1 MKKEYE
7 LVSDFDKSVLSGV
20 FYTIQTAI
28 EQESHELLDLESCKA
43 KVDEAFRAIACKKRF
58 EHLNEISNTAIK
70 YSRDCFL
77 LDNHKFETLDEVERA
92 WKLKAFI

>member
-7 LVSDFDKSVLSGV
+7 LVCDFDESELSSM
-20 FYTIQTAI
+20 FYAI
-28 EQESHELLDLESCKA
+28 NVAFEQKNWDLLDLDVCQA
-43 KVDEAFRAIACKKRF
+43 KVNEAFRAAILRKRF
-58 EHLNEISNTAIK
+58 DYLNEVSNTAIK
-70 YSRDCFL
+70 YSKDGFM

>member
-7 LVSDFDKSVLSGV
+7 LVSEFDTSELSGL

-28 EQESHELLDLESCKA
+28 EQKSWDLLDLESCKV
-43 KVDEAFRAIACKKRF
+43 KVSEALRAVACKKKF
-58 EHLNEISNTAIK
+58 DQLNEMSNTAIK
-70 YSRDCFL
+70 YSIDGFM

-92 WKLKAFI
+92 YKLKAFL

>member
-7 LVSDFDKSVLSGV
+7 LVSEFDKAELSGV

-28 EQESHELLDLESCKA
+28 EQGSYDLLDLESCKA
-43 KVDEAFRAIACKKRF
+43 KVDEALRAVACKKKF
-58 EHLNEISNTAIK
+58 EQLNEMSNTAIK
-70 YSRDCFL
+70 YSVNGFM

-92 WKLKAFI
+92 YKLKAFL

>member
-7 LVSDFDKSVLSGV
+7 LVSDYDKTELSGL

-28 EQESHELLDLESCKA
+28 EQGAHDLLDLESTKI
-43 KVDEAFRAIACKKRF
+43 KVDEALRAIACKKRF
-58 EHLNEISNTAIK
+58 EYLNEISNTAIK